1 MRILHT
7 SDWHLGRSLHGV
19 DLLPFQRDFLVHL
32 EQTVVDHEVD
42 VLLVAGDIYDRAI
55 PPVEA
60 VTLLSESLGRLAGRT
75 RVILAP
81 GNHDSAIR
89 LGFGAAMLR
98 DGIDIRADLA
108 RIGEPVLVEDEHGPV
123 AFYPL
128 PYLDPDTA
136 RGVLSPDDQP
146 LARSHAAVMGA
157 ALASVRADL
166 AQRREQGAFRSV
178 VAAHAFV
185 IGGLAS
191 DSERDIRIGG
201 VDAVPAQL
209 FDDFDYVALGHLHG
223 AQRVGAATGVDRMRY
238 SGSPLAYSFSER
250 NQVKSSVLVDLAAD
264 GSVHL
269 ELLPAPVPRRLVDVI
284 GTLAELQG
292 PAGDDA
298 VDAWVRATVTDDV
311 RPPELYATLTRRFPH
326 LLVWSHAPANRSEE
340 ARAAAVTAVSD
351 PVEVTAEFIEYAT
364 GAPATTRERELIA
377 AANEAALAAEVSA

>member
-19 DLLPFQRDFLVHL
+19 DLLPYQQAFLDHL
-32 EQTVVDHEVD
+32 EQLVIEHSVD

-60 VTLLSESLGRLAGRT
+60 VTLLSDALGRLAAST
-75 RVILAP
+75 RVIIAP

-98 DGIDIRADLA
+98 DGIDIRADIA
-108 RIGEPVLVEDEHGPV
+108 RVDEPVVVADEHGPV

-136 RGVLSPDDQP
+136 RGVLGTPEAP

-157 ALASVRADL
+157 ALEQVRADL
-166 AQRREQGAFRSV
+166 ASRRAVEPVRAV

-185 IGGLAS
+185 IGGAAS
-191 DSERDIRIGG
+191 ESERDIRIGG
-201 VDAVPAQL
+201 VDAVPSQL
-209 FDDFDYVALGHLHG
+209 FDGFDYVALGHLHG
-223 AQRVGAATGVDRMRY
+223 AQRVGSMSGPDRVRY

-250 NQVKSSVLVDLAAD
+250 NQVKSSVLVELNAD
-264 GSVHL
+264 GSVQL
-269 ELLPAPVPRRLVDVI
+269 ELLPAPVPRRLVDAT
-284 GTLAELQG
+284 GTLEQLLG
-292 PAGDDA
+292 PAGDHA

-311 RPPELYATLTRRFPH
+311 RPAELYATLSRRFPH

-340 ARAAAVTAVSD
+340 ARATAVTAVSD
-351 PVEVTAEFIEYAT
+351 PVEVSAEFVAYAT
-364 GAPATTRERELIA
+364 GTPATARERELIA
-377 AANEAALAAEVSA
+377 SANEAALAAEVSA

>member
-19 DLLPFQRDFLVHL
+19 DLLPHQRTFMEHL
-32 EQTVVDHEVD
+32 EQLVDEHDVD
-42 VLLVAGDIYDRAI
+42 VVVVAGDVYDRAI

-60 VTLLSESLGRLAGRT
+60 VTLLSESLSRLAART

-98 DGIDIRADLA
+98 EGIDIRADVGA
-108 RIGEPVLVEDEHGPV
+108 VGEPVMIDDEHGPV

-136 RGVLSPDDQP
+136 RGQLGSEDAP
-146 LARSHAAVMGA
+146 LARSHAAVMSA
-157 ALASVRADL
+157 ALGLVRADL
-166 AQRREQGAFRSV
+166 ARRREQGPVRSI

-185 IGGLAS
+185 VGGAAS

-201 VDAVPAQL
+201 VDAVPSQL
-209 FDDFDYVALGHLHG
+209 FDGFDYVALGHLHG
-223 AQRVGAATGVDRMRY
+223 AQRIGTTTGPDRMRY

-250 NQVKSSVLVDLAAD
+250 NQVKSSVLVELDAD
-264 GSVHL
+264 GSVQL
-269 ELLPAPVPRRLVDVI
+269 ELLPAPVPRRLVDVS
-284 GTLAELQG
+284 GTLEQLLG

-298 VDAWVRATVTDDV
+298 SSAWVRATVTDDV
-311 RPPELYATLTRRFPH
+311 RPPELYATLSRRFPH
-326 LLVWSHAPANRSEE
+326 LLVWSHAPANRSDDS
-340 ARAAAVTAVSD
+340 RAAAVTAVSD
-351 PVEVTAEFIEYAT
+351 PVEVSSEFVEYAT
-364 GAPATTRERELIA
+364 GASATPRERELIA
-377 AANEAALAAEVSA
+377 AANEAALSAEVSA

>member
-19 DLLPFQRDFLVHL
+19 DLLPSQQAFLEHL
-32 EQTVVDHEVD
+32 EQLVVEHSVD

-60 VTLLSESLGRLAGRT
+60 VTLLSAALGRLAART
-75 RVILAP
+75 RVVIAP

-89 LGFGAAMLR
+89 LGFGASMLR
-98 DGIDIRADLA
+98 DGIDIRADIA
-108 RIGEPVLVEDEHGPV
+108 AVGEPVLIDDADGPV

-136 RGVLSPDDQP
+136 RGVLGTEDAP

-157 ALASVRADL
+157 ALDRVRTDLAARRLDGAVRA
-166 AQRREQGAFRSV
+166 V
-178 VAAHAFV
+178 VSAHAFV
-185 IGGLAS
+185 IGGAAS

-209 FDDFDYVALGHLHG
+209 FDGFDYVALGHLHG
-223 AQRVGAATGVDRMRY
+223 AQRVGTTKGPDRMRY

-264 GSVHL
+264 GSVEL
-269 ELLPAPVPRRLVDVI
+269 ELLPAPVPRRLLDVT
-284 GTLAELQG
+284 GTLEELLG
-292 PAGDDA
+292 TAGDDA

-311 RPPELYATLTRRFPH
+311 RPPELYASLSRRFPH
-326 LLVWSHAPANRSEE
+326 LLVWSHAPANRVDD

-351 PVEVTAEFIEYAT
+351 PVEVSSEFIEFAT
-364 GAPATTRERELIA
+364 GAPATPRERELIA
-377 AANEAALAAEVSA
+377 AAHEAALAAEVSA

>member
-19 DLLPFQRDFLVHL
+19 DLLPFQRTVLEHL
-32 EQTVVDHEVD
+32 EQLVEGHAVD

-60 VTLLSESLGRLAGRT
+60 VTLLSESLGRLAART

-98 DGIDIRADLA
+98 EGIDIRADLT
-108 RIGEPVLVEDEHGPV
+108 RVGEPVVVDDEHGPV

-136 RGVLSPDDQP
+136 RGVLGSTDAP

-157 ALASVRADL
+157 ALERVRADL
-166 AQRREQGAFRSV
+166 TARRQEQPVRSV

-209 FDDFDYVALGHLHG
+209 FDGFDYVALGHLHG
-223 AQRVGAATGVDRMRY
+223 AQHVGAASGVERMRY

-250 NQVKSSVLVDLAAD
+250 NQVKSSVLVDLGAD
-264 GSVHL
+264 GSVEL
-269 ELLPAPVPRRLVDVI
+269 QLLPAPVPRRLVDVT
-284 GTLAELQG
+284 GTLAELEG
-292 PAGDDA
+292 PAGDSA
-298 VDAWVRATVTDDV
+298 TDAWVRATVTDDV
-311 RPPELYATLTRRFPH
+311 RPPELYAALSRRFPH
-326 LLVWSHAPANRSEE
+326 LLVWSHAPANRSED
-340 ARAAAVTAVSD
+340 ARAAAVTAISD

-364 GAPATTRERELIA
+364 GAPATPRERELIA
-377 AANEAALAAEVSA
+377 AANEAALAMEGSA

>member
-19 DLLPFQRDFLVHL
+19 DLLQHQRAFLEHL
-32 EQTVVDHEVD
+32 EQLVIDRSVD

-60 VTLLSESLGRLAGRT
+60 VTLLSESLSRLAAHT

-98 DGIDIRADLA
+98 DGIDIRADIA
-108 RIGEPVLVEDEHGPV
+108 RVGEPVLVDDADGTV

-136 RGVLSPDDQP
+136 RGVLGSDDAP

-157 ALASVRADL
+157 ALDLVRADL
-166 AQRREQGAFRSV
+166 VARRAHGPVRSV

-185 IGGLAS
+185 IGGAAS

-201 VDAVPAQL
+201 VDAVPASL

-223 AQRVGAATGVDRMRY
+223 AQRVGSSTGPGRLRY

-250 NQVKSSVLVDLAAD
+250 DQVKSCVLVELSAE
-264 GSVHL
+264 GSVQL
-269 ELLPAPVPRRLVDVI
+269 ELVPTPVPRRLVDVT
-284 GTLAELQG
+284 GTMEQLLG
-292 PAGDDA
+292 PAGAHA

-311 RPPELYATLTRRFPH
+311 RPSELYATLARRFPH
-326 LLVWSHAPANRSEE
+326 LLVWSHAPANRADEV
-340 ARAAAVTAVSD
+340 RAAAVTAVSD
-351 PVEVTAEFIEYAT
+351 PVEVSSEFLEYAT
-364 GAPATTRERELIA
+364 GTPATARERELIA
-377 AANEAALAAEVSA
+377 AANEAALAAETSA